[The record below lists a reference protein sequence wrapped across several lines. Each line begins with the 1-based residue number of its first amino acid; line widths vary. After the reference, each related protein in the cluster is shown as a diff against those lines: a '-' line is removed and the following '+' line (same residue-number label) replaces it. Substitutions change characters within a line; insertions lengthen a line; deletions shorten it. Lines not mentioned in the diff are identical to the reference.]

1 MNFNTIK
8 TRIFDNPLV
17 FILLLIIIV
26 MAFIEP
32 RFISRFNIIN
42 VIRQAALVGIVAVG
56 MTFVIISGGI
66 DLSVGSVMA
75 MAAVLTA
82 GLYKFSGLPIF
93 ISLIFGLLAG
103 VLSGAIVG
111 YLIYKWKI
119 PPFIASLGAM
129 GAVRGL
135 ALVYSASQPI
145 PGLPKEFR
153 YLGTGLVGY
162 VPVPVIIWAVIII
175 IAYYFQNYHKYG
187 RYNYALGGNK
197 ESLILSGVNINK
209 YYVYIYMIAGLLSG
223 IAGVL
228 YCARLDSGQP
238 MLGVAF
244 ELHVIAAVCLG
255 GASLLGGSGTILGSV
270 LGAILISV
278 IINVMSILGLSTFTR
293 EIAVGVM
300 LIVILSLNI
309 FKSKKAK

>member
-1 MNFNTIK
+1 
-8 TRIFDNPLV
+8 
-17 FILLLIIIV
+17 
-26 MAFIEP
+26 
-32 RFISRFNIIN
+32 
-42 VIRQAALVGIVAVG
+42 
-56 MTFVIISGGI
+56 
-66 DLSVGSVMA
+66 
-75 MAAVLTA
+75 
-82 GLYKFSGLPIF
+82 
-93 ISLIFGLLAG
+93 
-103 VLSGAIVG
+103 
-111 YLIYKWKI
+111 
-119 PPFIASLGAM
+119 
-129 GAVRGL
+129 
-135 ALVYSASQPI
+135 
-145 PGLPKEFR
+145 
-153 YLGTGLVGY
+153 
-162 VPVPVIIWAVIII
+162 
-175 IAYYFQNYHKYG
+175 
-187 RYNYALGGNK
+187 
-197 ESLILSGVNINK
+197 
-209 YYVYIYMIAGLLSG
+209 MIAGLLSG